1 MKAGHRLQQEHGD
14 KSSLFSPSEFA
25 ESANWIC
32 CLLFCFRWAV
42 VFPWKMP
49 VFLTGLGNSLTWL
62 LSPILEFLQYYGSAL
77 LSYICTS
84 SWLFY
89 LHSAVLPHLYTPHAS
104 EWPVSVQSRSLWLQ
118 KILSAGSELLE
129 NHWEVLPPRAAAGLC
144 RLHRTGPIT
153 SSHPFICFTS
163 CFMHILVLVGWVSA
177 TW

>member
-89 LHSAVLPHLYTPHAS
+89 LHSAVLPHLYTSCLRVTCVCP
-104 EWPVSVQSRSLWLQ
+104 EQVPV
-118 KILSAGSELLE
+118 AAE
-129 NHWEVLPPRAAAGLC
+129 NTFCWKWAAGKPLGSVASQSC
-144 RLHRTGPIT
+144 CWAVQAAQNRSHNQL
-153 SSHPFICFTS
+153 SSIYLFY
-163 CFMHILVLVGWVSA
+163 
-177 TW
+177 